1 MTGARLAGVNVS
13 RVVMISYMIAGG
25 LYGVSAVIIATAS
38 QRVTPTMAN
47 GMEMLFIAS
56 VVLGGTSTTGGRGKI
71 QGTVVGAI
79 ILAMI
84 SSAINYLGI
93 SSDWSDAVMGFIIL
107 ASVVTTTYKR
117 KKKRIIEGVVYR

>member
-1 MTGARLAGVNVS
+1 
-13 RVVMISYMIAGG
+13 
-25 LYGVSAVIIATAS
+25 
-38 QRVTPTMAN
+38 
-47 GMEMLFIAS
+47 MLFIAS

-71 QGTVVGAI
+71 QGTVIGAI

-107 ASVVTTTYKR
+107 HRLLQPHISCKR
-117 KKKRIIEGVVYR
+117 KELLRG